1 MLFECFFVGVVET
14 INDMS
19 FICRKLSK
27 GMYQYF
33 SVNVWVVG
41 DRGAVGFGKSDWRA
55 DVWEFG
61 S

>member
-1 MLFECFFVGVVET
+1 MGVVET

-19 FICRKLSK
+19 SICRKLSK